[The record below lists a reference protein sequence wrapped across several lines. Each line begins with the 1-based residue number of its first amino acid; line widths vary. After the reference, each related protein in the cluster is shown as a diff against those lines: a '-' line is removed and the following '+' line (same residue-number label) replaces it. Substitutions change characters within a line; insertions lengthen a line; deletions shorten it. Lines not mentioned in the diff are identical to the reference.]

1 MANHLSFWLTIRLP
15 NVDQM
20 FHPTAQPGVGL
31 VQVAAALSVSDMVC
45 AVRQHLPGELAK
57 HGIVEGHKAVTRFDK
72 SFGGKSDKDPSASC
86 AAGLQFCVERTIRKL
101 WQQMGAHGDADSLS
115 DTAAYTAVFVAAV
128 IEYMCAELVELA
140 GNAARDNRKST
151 IGPRHIYLGVWYDE
165 ELQKK
170 FKDFAFCGGGV
181 LPVSVVA
188 APSPSMVGLLRSVCI

>member
-1 MANHLSFWLTIRLP
+1 MANHLSFWLNIRLP
-15 NVDQM
+15 NVDSN

-57 HGIVEGHKAVTRFDK
+57 HGIAEGHKAVKAWR
-72 SFGGKSDKDPSASC
+72 GLG
-86 AAGLQFCVERTIRKL
+86 AGLQFCVERTTRKL

-115 DTAAYTAVFVAAV
+115 DTAACTAVFVAAV
-128 IEYMCAELVELA
+128 NEYMCAELVELA

-151 IGPRHIYLGVWYDE
+151 IAPRHIYLGVWYDG
-165 ELQKK
+165 ELQKQ